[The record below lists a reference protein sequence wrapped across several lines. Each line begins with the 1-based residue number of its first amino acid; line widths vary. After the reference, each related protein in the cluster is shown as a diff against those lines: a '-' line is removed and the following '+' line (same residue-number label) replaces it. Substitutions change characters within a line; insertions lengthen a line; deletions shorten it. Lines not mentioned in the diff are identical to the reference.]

1 MPKFIQSL
9 SPRSLL
15 LGSALLLGGFALAAP
30 PVEAVPAACKGTG
43 GITTYYSDSTYRT
56 VVGNYFSSCQGGCNG
71 SGQITQFYRFD
82 HYVCV
87 DP

>member
-1 MPKFIQSL
+1 MPKFIRSL

-30 PVEAVPAACKGTG
+30 PVEAVPAACKGTP
-43 GITTYYSDSTYRT
+43 GITTYYSDATYRT
-56 VVGNYFSSCQGGCNG
+56 IVGNYFSGCQGGCNG

-82 HYVCV
+82 HYICT
-87 DP
+87 D